1 MLFGKRWARVS
12 RFLGVFGVVL
22 VVALAARSQAI
33 TWGTIDTSHPNVGAI
48 LTQHADGTFGEFCSG
63 TLVSARVFLTAG
75 HCTDALVSRAF
86 PVSRLRVSFAPN
98 IFAEGAVYLEVSGYQ
113 SHPDYR
119 WGPTS
124 DPHDLGVLILAK
136 AAAGVAFGVPA
147 PANYLDGLAAAGA
160 IQDAKF
166 INVGYGDNQEFVV
179 TGDRQISYSS
189 FRNLHDA
196 WLYMSQNIHHE
207 DGGTCYGDSGV
218 LRRSVVPRRV
228 HRRDDKLGRR
238 PVQGDEQQLPGR
250 YRELLGVHRGDDRAE
265 SLDGWQ
271 PPGLRSQAETRRDST
286 NRADTAQ
293 SRLKSDSRSFFRAA
307 RSAAFTMGA
316 LHSAHV
322 PPASTHALQSH
333 APQA

>member
-33 TWGTIDTSHPNVGAI
+33 TWGTIDTTHPNVGAI

-86 PVSRLRVSFAPN
+86 PVSRLRVSFARLDDKT
-98 IFAEGAVYLEVSGYQ
+98 AVALKGCTHVAALTVEDASKLT
-113 SHPDYR
+113 DR
-119 WGPTS
+119 T
-124 DPHDLGVLILAK
+124 LAIVGTFRELRELSLFK
-136 AAAGVAFGVPA
+136 P
-147 PANYLDGLAAAGA
+147 AAAGA

-207 DGGTCYGDSGV
+207 DGGTCYGDSGGPTFFV
-218 LRRSVVPRRV
+218 DPSSHAEYIVATTSWGDGPCKATNNNYRV
-228 HRRDDKLGRR
+228 DISS
-238 PVQGDEQQLPGR
+238 
-250 YRELLGVHRGDDRAE
+250 
-265 SLDGWQ
+265 SLDFI
-271 PPGLRSQAETRRDST
+271 QAMIG
-286 NRADTAQ
+286 Q
-293 SRLKSDSRSFFRAA
+293 SL
-307 RSAAFTMGA
+307 
-316 LHSAHV
+316 
-322 PPASTHALQSH
+322 
-333 APQA
+333 